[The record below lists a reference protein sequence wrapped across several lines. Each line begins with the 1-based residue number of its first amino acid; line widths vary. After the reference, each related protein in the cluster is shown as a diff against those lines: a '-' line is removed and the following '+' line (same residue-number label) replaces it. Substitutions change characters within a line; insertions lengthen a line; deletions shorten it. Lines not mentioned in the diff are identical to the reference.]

1 MRAAFYISDGT
12 AITSEVFGHA
22 LLSLFPTE
30 FEHFTIPFVET
41 REKAEMA
48 KNEINNA
55 YRRSGEPPLVSIPLS
70 IQKLERL

>member
-30 FEHFTIPFVET
+30 FEHFTIPYVET
-41 REKAEMA
+41 VEKAE
-48 KNEINNA
+48 
-55 YRRSGEPPLVSIPLS
+55 
-70 IQKLERL
+70 